1 MDEPLGAL
9 DRGLRVAMQ
18 EEIKRIHVETGTTIV
33 YVTHDREEALGMSD
47 RVAIMRDAVLLQSGQ
62 PREIFENPRDS
73 FVAHL
78 LGEVNLLP
86 LLDARPDGDG
96 RVRVQ
101 LRERQLSIRGSV
113 GDSPA
118 RASALLRPWALRM
131 AAPGDE
137 LVLEGVVVD
146 SRYAGERTS
155 VTIDVAG
162 IGRVRAH
169 FDGGVGLTMGDFA
182 ALSFSEED
190 LVCLPE

>member
-9 DRGLRVAMQ
+9 DRGLRVTMQ
-18 EEIKRIHVETGTTIV
+18 EEIKRIHAETGMTML

-47 RVAIMRDAVLLQSGQ
+47 RVAIMRDGVLLQSGE
-62 PREIFENPRDS
+62 PREVFEHPCDS

-86 LLDARPDGDG
+86 LRDARPDGAG

-101 LRERQLSIRGSV
+101 LRDRELTIRGSV
-113 GDSPA
+113 GESCSSA
-118 RASALLRPWALRM
+118 RALLRPWALEL
-131 AAPGDE
+131 ATADDE

-146 SRYAGERTS
+146 SQYVGEKTC
-155 VTIDVAG
+155 VTVEVADL
-162 IGRVRAH
+162 GRVRAH
-169 FDGGVGLTMGDFA
+169 LRPGTQLSRGDAA
-182 ALSFSEED
+182 ALRFNEED